1 MQFGFIEVDG
11 INRHEQDRKQQR
23 NVCVSL
29 ISHPLRALEVP
40 RFGFS
45 NITSNSNAGE
55 SPERRPSGGAN
66 SSHADVY

>member
-23 NVCVSL
+23 NGCVVF
-29 ISHPLRALEVP
+29 ISDPVRALAVP

-45 NITSNSNAGE
+45 NITSNNNAGE
-55 SPERRPSGGAN
+55 SPERRSSGGAN
-66 SSHADVY
+66 SSHADVN